1 MARCL
6 YCYKELGDGEKDFHK
21 ACSRKIFG
29 TSSVPELPYTRENL
43 TDLAKQ
49 VIRSQTTLTGVQ
61 AKLSLD
67 INKGKKNEAGRFTIV
82 GLWGRYILKPQ
93 TDRFV
98 HLPELEDL
106 TMHLAELAKMLVVPH
121 SLVRFADGEL
131 CYITRRIDRTDKGDK
146 LPMEDMCQLTERLT
160 EHKYKGSYEQ
170 IAKAILRYSSVPKL
184 DMTNYWEQVIFSW
197 ITGNADMH
205 LKNFSLYSKKQ
216 GEYVLAPAYDMLSTA
231 LVMPEDTEELAL
243 TLNGKKRK
251 IKKEDFIISMRASGL
266 NDKVIENI
274 LTKFIMSKN
283 KWFEFIDMSFLPD
296 HMKDRFKV
304 LITEK
309 LDILQSN

>member
-1 MARCL
+1 MAKCL

-21 ACSRKIFG
+21 ACSKKIFG

-49 VIRSQTTLTGVQ
+49 VIRGQTTLTGVQ

-131 CYITRRIDRTDKGDK
+131 CYITRRIDRTDKGDQ

-304 LITEK
+304 LIAEK
-309 LDILQSN
+309 LEILQSN